1 MLICKK
7 KLNFGDLSAM
17 FLNHDGKLRVK
28 DNVID
33 LKTCRDWMIKVSVTH
48 NLPLKWVEYS
58 AIRGFLK
65 YLNPNIRF
73 ISRNTH
79 ASDVMKLYEYEKEK
93 LKIRLS
99 SVPGMLCLTSD
110 LWTACTNSGYICL
123 TAHFV
128 DEECKL
134 NSKILAFCSM
144 PPPHSAP
151 ELAQKISDILMD
163 WKIDRK
169 IFSLTLDTA
178 AANNVMV
185 KLLKTRLQLQNS
197 LLCNGEYFHVRCC
210 AHILNLIVQ
219 EGLKVSSDAL
229 DKVRASIKYVKASEA
244 RMIKFKECAR
254 KVDIEFTTS
263 LCLDVP
269 TRWNST
275 YLMLASG
282 IKYQRAFSM
291 LECDDLAYK
300 HCPTEDEWER
310 GKVMCE
316 FLEPFYDIT
325 TLISGSSYPTSNLYF
340 MEVWNIARLLE
351 KNSRSHDEVV
361 KSMSLKMLSKFEK
374 YWEEYSDILSM
385 GAVFDPRM
393 KLKLVEYC
401 YSTLDPLSSEDKVY
415 RLKMKLYILYD
426 EYKKKSDDASL
437 SKVSQP
443 NGSCNSEV
451 GESEFMEGVRRQE
464 VGKLK
469 MNPNVFV
476 AYRSYRGATS
486 EAKSALDVY
495 LEDMTM
501 DENAKLDL
509 LKYWKDHSSNCPQ
522 LARMACDVL
531 SIPITTIMEA
541 EVATAGIKVLV
552 EKLIDVLKEEYSQI
566 NGLSGDIR
574 KLQKTLEMIEAYL
587 SGAENKS
594 ITQHAVKMMRTMARI
609 VSCVIH

>member
-1 MLICKK
+1 
-7 KLNFGDLSAM
+7 
-17 FLNHDGKLRVK
+17 
-28 DNVID
+28 
-33 LKTCRDWMIKVSVTH
+33 
-48 NLPLKWVEYS
+48 
-58 AIRGFLK
+58 
-65 YLNPNIRF
+65 
-73 ISRNTH
+73 
-79 ASDVMKLYEYEKEK
+79 
-93 LKIRLS
+93 
-99 SVPGMLCLTSD
+99 
-110 LWTACTNSGYICL
+110 
-123 TAHFV
+123 
-128 DEECKL
+128 
-134 NSKILAFCSM
+134 M

-169 IFSLTLDTA
+169 IFSFTLDNV
-178 AANNVMV
+178 AANNAMV
-185 KLLKTRLQLQNS
+185 KLLKTQLQLQSS

-210 AHILNLIVQ
+210 EHILNLIVQ
-219 EGLKVSSDAL
+219 EGLKVASDAL
-229 DKVRASIKYVKASEA
+229 DKVRSSIKYVKASEA

-282 IKYQRAFSM
+282 IKYQRVFSM

-300 HCPTEDEWER
+300 HCPTEDEWEG

-316 FLEPFYDIT
+316 FLEPIYDIT

-361 KSMSLKMLSKFEK
+361 KSMPLKMQSKFEK

-401 YSTLDPLSSEDKVY
+401 YSTLDPLSSEDKVN
-415 RLKMKLYILYD
+415 RLKTKLYILYD
-426 EYKKKSDDASL
+426 EYKKKGDDAYL
-437 SKVSQP
+437 SKVSQSS
-443 NGSCNSEV
+443 GRCNSEL
-451 GESEFMEGVRRQE
+451 GESKFMEGVRRQE

-495 LEDMTM
+495 LEDMTT

-509 LKYWKDHSSNCPQ
+509 LKYWKDHSSNCAE

-531 SIPITTIMEA
+531 SIPITTVAA
-541 EVATAGIKVLV
+541 ESSFSVGAHILNKYRNKLLSEKSKLLFACIIGCMDILKGRSTVGNGGADLAAMSMSLNPIVVVYLLPSLRHKCETLGDGLLAT
-552 EKLIDVLKEEYSQI
+552 
-566 NGLSGDIR
+566 NGLR
-574 KLQKTLEMIEAYL
+574 PLP
-587 SGAENKS
+587 
-594 ITQHAVKMMRTMARI
+594 
-609 VSCVIH
+609 